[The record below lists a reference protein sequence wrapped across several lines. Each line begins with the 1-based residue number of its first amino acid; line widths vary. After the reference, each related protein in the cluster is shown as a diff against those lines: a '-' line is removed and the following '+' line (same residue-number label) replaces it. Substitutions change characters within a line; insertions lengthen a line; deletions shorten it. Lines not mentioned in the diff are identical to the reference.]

1 MGGLDPASNR
11 MTSRRGPAIIVV
23 SGLPRSGTSMAMRML
38 EAGGMAL
45 VADGLRTPDDDNP
58 RGYFEFE
65 PVKRLHTDGDLA
77 WLASAGGKAVK
88 IVSFLLT
95 WLPETYDYRVVFMH
109 RDLHEV
115 VSSQQAMLS
124 RRGESDA
131 GAGKSAAETLKIYKE
146 HLAQVERFLAR
157 RACFTTLGV
166 DYAAV
171 LANPGDEAAR
181 IGHFLGG
188 RLDVAAMAAAVE
200 PLLRRQRHDTRPR

>member
-1 MGGLDPASNR
+1 

-45 VADGLRTPDDDNP
+45 VADGLRAADDDNP

-65 PVKRLHTDGDLA
+65 PVKHLHTHSHTEADLA
-77 WLASAGGKAVK
+77 WLASARGKAVK

-109 RDLHEV
+109 RDLTEV
-115 VSSQQAMLS
+115 VASQETMLV
-124 RRGESDA
+124 RRGESA
-131 GAGKSAAETLKIYKE
+131 SGSSKSVAETITIYEE

-171 LANPGDEAAR
+171 LTNPRDEAAR
-181 IGHFLGG
+181 IGEFLGG

-200 PLLRRQRHDTRPR
+200 PTLRRQRPAAGPR

>member
-1 MGGLDPASNR
+1 

-65 PVKRLHTDGDLA
+65 PVKRLHTDADLA

-115 VSSQQAMLS
+115 VSSQQAMLVK
-124 RRGESDA
+124 RGEPDA
-131 GAGKSAAETLKIYKE
+131 GSGKSAAETLKIYEE

-171 LANPGDEAAR
+171 LANPDDEAAR
-181 IGHFLGG
+181 MGHFLGG

-200 PLLRRQRHDTRPR
+200 PTLRRQRPDARAR

>member
-1 MGGLDPASNR
+1 

-45 VADGLRTPDDDNP
+45 VADGLRAADDDNP

-65 PVKRLHTDGDLA
+65 PVKHLHTHSHAEADLA
-77 WLASAGGKAVK
+77 WLASARGKAVK

-109 RDLHEV
+109 RDLTEV
-115 VSSQQAMLS
+115 VASQETMLV
-124 RRGESDA
+124 RRGESA
-131 GAGKSAAETLKIYKE
+131 SGSSKREAETITIYEE

-171 LANPGDEAAR
+171 LANPRDEAAR
-181 IGHFLGG
+181 IGEFLGG

-200 PLLRRQRHDTRPR
+200 PTLRRQRPAAGPR